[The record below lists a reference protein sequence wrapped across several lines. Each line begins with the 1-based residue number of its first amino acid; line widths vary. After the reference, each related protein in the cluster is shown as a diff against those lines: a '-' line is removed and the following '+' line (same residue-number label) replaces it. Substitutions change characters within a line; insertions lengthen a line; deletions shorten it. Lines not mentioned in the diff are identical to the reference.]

1 MKHQDIISK
10 MTLEEKAAILSGG
23 GEWVSR
29 DVKRLGL
36 EHFVMSDG
44 PHGVRRQ
51 AGAGD
56 HLGLNASLPA
66 TCFPPASAIANSWD
80 EQLGEEVG
88 QALGEEAGAL
98 GVDVLLGP
106 GLNMKRSPLC
116 GRNFEYFAEDPVL
129 AGRMAAS
136 YIRGIQ
142 SRNVYACP
150 KHFAVNSQELRRM
163 AMDAVVDERTLR
175 EIYLT
180 GFEIAVKEGQPRTI
194 MSAYNEVNGV
204 YANENSHLLKE
215 ILRDDWGFDGIVIS
229 DWGASNDHVEGVRN
243 GADLEMPG
251 CGYDSTREV
260 VQAVKKGK
268 LSEKDLDERVD
279 CMLDAMLDL
288 KEKRAKRK
296 AGAAAAG
303 SGAKSN
309 AGQNKTAAAAK
320 QGSAAAGTST
330 KTGADLAAGAAGLTF
345 EGDPNL
351 FDYAAHHALARRAA
365 EESAVLLKNDGSI
378 LPLKK
383 GTKVAV
389 IGDFAFRP
397 RYQGA
402 GSSLVNP
409 TRVDSYEDA
418 FKNCG
423 EVELLGMEKGYDRNG
438 KTDETLKNQA
448 VELAKRAEA
457 VLYFFGLNEIS
468 ESEGG
473 DRTHMKIPQNQIDL
487 LKALAAVNPNIVGVL
502 SAGSPIEMPWE
513 SSCKGILH
521 TYLSGQAGAGAVVD
535 LLTGKINPSGKLNET
550 YPLTYQDTPAIR
562 DYPSKERVSL
572 YREAVYIGYRYYDTA
587 GVNVR
592 YPFGYGLSY
601 TTFAYSDLTVS
612 KDGVRLKVKNT
623 GKMDGAEIAQL
634 YVGKADREKSLVFRP
649 KKELKGFCKVF
660 LKAGEE
666 KEVFLPFDE
675 RTFRYFNVKTD
686 RFEIEG
692 GRYEVSVGA
701 SSADI
706 RLSGSIEVAGTKA
719 PAPYD
724 RERLKDY
731 YSCSLKEISDDEFGT
746 LLGRPVPDGGWSGKL
761 RPNDTFAQ
769 LYYARSLT
777 GRLVY
782 LILNTLK
789 KNSEKKGVP
798 NLNVMFIFN
807 MPFRAMAKMTGGSVN
822 KMMATGIRNV
832 FNHLIIIG
840 LGKIIVGFMQ
850 NLCVNAYYSAK
861 LKK

>member
-1 MKHQDIISK
+1 MKHQDIVSK
-10 MTLEEKAAILSGG
+10 MTLEEKASILSGG

-36 EHFVMSDG
+36 THFVMSDG

-80 EQLGEEVG
+80 EQLGEQVG

-129 AGRMAAS
+129 AGKMAAS

-204 YANENSHLLKE
+204 YANENAHLLKE

-251 CGYDSTREV
+251 CGFDSTREV

-288 KEKRAKRK
+288 KEKRAHRK
-296 AGAAAAG
+296 AAAG
-303 SGAKSN
+303 
-309 AGQNKTAAAAK
+309 Q
-320 QGSAAAGTST
+320 
-330 KTGADLAAGAAGLTF
+330 TGAAEDLRLTF
-345 EGDPNL
+345 AGDPSL
-351 FDYAAHHALARRAA
+351 FDYAAHHALARRAEA
-365 EESAVLLKNDGSI
+365 ESAVLLKNEGSI

-383 GTKVAV
+383 GVKVAV
-389 IGDFAFRP
+389 IGDFAIRP

-418 FKNCG
+418 FKNCA
-423 EVELLGMEKGYDRNG
+423 EVEFLGLEQGYDRNG
-438 KTDETLKNQA
+438 KADEALTQKA
-448 VELAKRAEA
+448 VDLAKKAEV

-487 LKALAAVNPNIVGVL
+487 LKAMAAMNPNIVGLL

-513 SSCKGILH
+513 GSCRAILH
-521 TYLSGQAGAGAVVD
+521 TYLAGQAGAEAVVD
-535 LLTGKINPSGKLNET
+535 LLTGKVNPSGKLNET

-572 YREAVYIGYRYYDTA
+572 YRESVFIGYRYYDTA
-587 GVNVR
+587 NVNVR

-601 TTFAYSDLTVS
+601 TTFAYSNLTVS
-612 KDGVRLKVKNT
+612 KDGVRFTLKNT

-634 YVGKADREKSLVFRP
+634 YVGMAEKEKSLVFRP

-666 KEVFLPFDE
+666 KEIFLPFDD
-675 RTFRYFNVKTD
+675 RAFRYFNVKTN
-686 RFEIEG
+686 RFETEG
-692 GRYEVSVGA
+692 GRYEISVGA
-701 SSADI
+701 SCEDI
-706 RLSGSIEVAGTKA
+706 RLTGEIDVQGTKA

-724 RERLKDY
+724 RAKLKDY
-731 YSCSLKEISDDEFGT
+731 YSCSLKDISDEEFAV
-746 LLGRPVPDGGWSGKL
+746 LLGRPVPVGGWSGKL
-761 RPNDTFAQ
+761 NANDTFAQ

-789 KNSEKKGVP
+789 KNSEKKGIP
-798 NLNVMFIFN
+798 NLNVLFIYN
-807 MPFRAMAKMTGGSVN
+807 MPFRAMSKMTGGSVN
-822 KMMATGIRNV
+822 KLMATGIRNV

-840 LGKIIVGFMQ
+840 LGKIIVGFVQ
-850 NLCVNAYYSAK
+850 NLCVNASYSAK